1 MVGSLPKGWTK
12 KMPNELPDQ
21 LKDEYLQL
29 QAHYEEF
36 DNRALIIKSWSA
48 ALLAGGVAFGLKENS
63 IPVLIVTAVA
73 SLSLWVLEAIWKS
86 FQYCFTPRIEE
97 IENWFRQGQ
106 KGEIVPFQIHTSWLK
121 EWRDKYRP
129 RLEDNRGKCA

>member
-73 SLSLWVLEAIWKS
+73 SLSLWVLEAI
-86 FQYCFTPRIEE
+86 
-97 IENWFRQGQ
+97 
-106 KGEIVPFQIHTSWLK
+106 
-121 EWRDKYRP
+121 
-129 RLEDNRGKCA
+129 